1 MGVGS
6 GAGDTKQLQSGET
19 TVEVAGQLRETVSSP
34 GGPGLVLTSES
45 ELAGFQD
52 PLLET
57 GCEQGSSPVVAT
69 CGVSKGPSPA
79 LAATAGP
86 HHTEGPPR
94 LDHNL
99 SPSLFKTKSPRI
111 QVVL

>member
-1 MGVGS
+1 ML
-6 GAGDTKQLQSGET
+6 A
-19 TVEVAGQLRETVSSP
+19 
-34 GGPGLVLTSES
+34 SES

-52 PLLET
+52 PLLEA
-57 GCEQGSSPVVAT
+57 GCEQGSSPALAT
-69 CGVSKGPSPA
+69 CSVSKGPGPALAACGVSEGPSPA
-79 LAATAGP
+79 LAVTAGP